1 MSDLSFFGEN
11 MKACAVYDPETGIF
25 ESIIIMPEKE
35 CATYDTGNNLV
46 FEWIDSLDA
55 IPMNLLEKGKIIRR
69 IGVGQY
75 QLEDAVSLDGN
86 IDK

>member
-35 CATYDTGNNLV
+35 CAGYDTGNGLA
-46 FEWIDSLDA
+46 FEWIDSLDVV
-55 IPMNLLEKGKIIRR
+55 PMDKLEKGKLIRR
-69 IGVGQY
+69 VGAGQY
-75 QLEDAVSLDGN
+75 QLEDAA
-86 IDK
+86 I

>member
-25 ESIIIMPEKE
+25 ESIIIMPETE
-35 CATYDTGNNLV
+35 CATYATGNNLV

-55 IPMNLLEKGKIIRR
+55 VPLERLEKGKRIRR
-69 IGVGQY
+69 IGAGQY
-75 QLEDAVSLDGN
+75 QVEDVPQP
-86 IDK
+86 